1 MSKLRERYRAGK
13 EPVDPDSYLAA
24 IIERHRHLYADISM
38 CCGVLVVVVCLVVAA
53 HVIVDSLNLA
63 I

>member
-1 MSKLRERYRAGK
+1 MSRLRERYRPRK

-24 IIERHRHLYADISM
+24 IIERHRHLYADIGM
-38 CCGVLVVVVCLVVAA
+38 CIGVLVVVVCMVVAA
-53 HVIVDSLNLA
+53 HVITDYLNLA

>member
-13 EPVDPDSYLAA
+13 KPVNPDSYLAA
-24 IIERHRHLYADISM
+24 IIERHRHLYVDIGM
-38 CCGVLVVVVCLVVAA
+38 CMGVLVGVVCLVVAA
-53 HVIVDSLNLA
+53 HVIADWLNLA